1 MILESEHLHRQA
13 YNDAFAHFDVR
24 CPNSASQPLNW
35 TIEFYDELQ
44 NRIGGGKPKMR
55 WYCSLFFVVFTVIV
69 SNIYCVCSRRFT
81 GGFFFFFL
89 ASVRYFKEN
98 GWPSSTIF
106 EKAPEDDE
114 DRAKL
119 IDILQAHL
127 FNFLTY
133 IDTVVILM

>member
-1 MILESEHLHRQA
+1 MMHLLIL
-13 YNDAFAHFDVR
+13 
-24 CPNSASQPLNW
+24 
-35 TIEFYDELQ
+35 T
-44 NRIGGGKPKMR
+44 
-55 WYCSLFFVVFTVIV
+55 FVVLIRRRSLLIGPSSSTTSSRTALVAVNLKCDGIVLSFLSFLLLLLVIFIV
-69 SNIYCVCSRRFT
+69 FVH
-81 GGFFFFFL
+81 GGSLVVFFFFFFL